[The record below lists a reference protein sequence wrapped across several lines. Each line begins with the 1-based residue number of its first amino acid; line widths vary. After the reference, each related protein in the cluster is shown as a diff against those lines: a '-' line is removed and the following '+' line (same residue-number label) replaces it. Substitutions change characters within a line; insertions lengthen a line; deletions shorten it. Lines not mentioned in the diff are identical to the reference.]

1 MGVTPYVFREAI
13 PAELETVINAT
24 LSTLLSERIL
34 GVEVD
39 AVQIYPPYAKNMAV
53 ALTTDTAGAATL
65 SNPYV
70 FKTFA
75 AAEDSSARRLA
86 LNFMVANPTYFYSPI
101 FLVYRPAVTDPNQST
116 IVAVVYNVDASDGAA
131 NWGYNSGGG
140 GVPTGPAGGDLD
152 GTYPNPEVID
162 GHITATG
169 TVTERLL
176 TDRFADVL
184 TIMDF
189 GAVGDGN
196 SHPLSADEAAAYNTQ
211 FAAVGATG
219 ANAFVAGDERDFAAT
234 QSMLWT
240 AAITGRE
247 IYCQVGTYRI
257 NRPIRELWTA
267 TPPPGQ
273 PAVPLVC
280 KFNGAGRAT
289 VFKGYGIAA
298 GRGVFEFLGESNA
311 YAVNLE
317 FAHIQIEQDASCSKY
332 SFCIRAGD
340 GYCGIHLYRVIC
352 KGAQALALR
361 VGSSFSY
368 AQICFLATQCQFWS
382 NWANLWGPDSGL
394 DVYSVYPES
403 AGSYWDSALFEACFF
418 WGQVD
423 TRAFSLKF
431 LLCIFVTP
439 PMRALPFGSVVYLG
453 TATYDTCYFEDS
465 LISIATLSNNAPIT
479 NISIYDCHFSSNNNL
494 TPPATVQSS
503 IQSARGTYEHGPVTI
518 LRCRFGGTASVA
530 DIDLYGPIS
539 ATVMDCCCPFGTINV
554 APSIDVHGDVR
565 LITRNPNGEEDH
577 DIMSLSQVW
586 LDAPVMIGPVLI
598 TDDDAVSSETTIENT
613 NTGTGS
619 YVALNI
625 KAGTTILKATAYSN
639 NHAVLP
645 GWTLIGQTGPGVFA
659 LTHNNLPKLYI
670 SDEPSYLNYAK
681 IGGICYAQT
690 ANKVIA
696 NVDVVTSIFSS
707 GIGTPAIPA
716 SFLRAG
722 RKVVIEFGGFISST
736 GTPTLDFYLGFG
748 AVPLLTLAGMAA
760 SGLTNAGFYGRVE
773 VTVRTIGGTGT
784 VIAVGAI
791 VVANAVYPI
800 VMSATATI
808 DTTASVVVD
817 PALEWSDADPA
828 NTLTVTAYSI
838 RAE

>member
-1 MGVTPYVFREAI
+1 MGVTPYVFREAV
-13 PAELETVINAT
+13 PSELETVINAT
-24 LSTLLSERIL
+24 LSTLLSQRIL

-53 ALTTDTAGAATL
+53 AITSDTAGAATL
-65 SNPYV
+65 TNPYV

-116 IVAVVYNVDASDGAA
+116 VVAVIYNISSSDGAA

-140 GVPTGPAGGDLD
+140 SVPTGPAGGDLD
-152 GTYPNPEVID
+152 GTYPNPEVIQ
-162 GHITATG
+162 GRITATG
-169 TVTERLL
+169 TVTQRTL

-196 SHPLSADEAAAYNTQ
+196 SHPLTADEAAAYNTQ
-211 FAAVGATG
+211 FASVGAQG
-219 ANAFVAGDERDFAAT
+219 ANAFVAGDERDFAAV
-234 QSMLWT
+234 QSMIWVSGV
-240 AAITGRE
+240 TGKE
-247 IYCQVGTYRI
+247 MYNQVGTYRI
-257 NRPIRELWTA
+257 NRPVIERWSA
-267 TPPPGQ
+267 TPIPGQ
-273 PAVPLVC
+273 PAVPLMC
-280 KFNGAGRAT
+280 RFSGAGRGT

-298 GRGVFEFLGESNA
+298 GRGVFEFLGESNG

-382 NWANLWGPDSGL
+382 NWANLWGPDAGL
-394 DVYSVYPES
+394 DVYSVSPES
-403 AGSYWDSALFEACFF
+403 AGSYWDSVLFEACFF

-539 ATVMDCCCPFGTINV
+539 ATVMDCCHPFGTINV
-554 APSIDVHGDVR
+554 APTIDVHGDVR

-586 LDAPVMIGPVLI
+586 LEAPTLVGPVLI
-598 TDDDAVSSETTIENT
+598 TEENVFGTETTIENSD
-613 NTGTGS
+613 TGTSS
-619 YVALNI
+619 YAALNV
-625 KAGTTILKATAYSN
+625 KAGTTVLKMISYSQ

-645 GWTLIGQTGPGVFA
+645 GWTLLGPSGLGTFA
-659 LTHNNLPKLYI
+659 LTYNNLPKLYI

-681 IGGICYAQT
+681 IGGICYGQT
-690 ANKVIA
+690 ANKAIA
-696 NVDVVTSIFSS
+696 NSDVITSIFSS
-707 GIGTPAIPA
+707 GSGTPAVPA
-716 SFLRAG
+716 NFLRAG
-722 RKVVIEFGGFISST
+722 RKLVIEFGGFVSST
-736 GTPTLDFYLGFG
+736 GAPTLDFYLYFG
-748 AVPLLTLAGMAA
+748 AVPLISLTGMAA
-760 SGLTNAGFYGRVE
+760 SALSNAGFYGRVE
-773 VTVRTIGGTGT
+773 VTIRTIGATGT
-784 VIAVGAI
+784 VIAVGEVTI
-791 VVANAVYPI
+791 ANATYPT
-800 VMSATATI
+800 VMTAVAVV
-808 DTTASVVVD
+808 DTTGIIVVD
-817 PALEWSDADPA
+817 PSLKWSAADVL